1 MGRGSARAQALC
13 ERRARSRGGCD
24 SARTSVSSSGPS
36 SEDVHDAHIEGGVA
50 AIGAGEHVH
59 RRAVPRG
66 EAAAEHV
73 RHLGVLR
80 RAGLVGAHRLDHHAL
95 DDLRVRLGRHQTLVH
110 RRQPTV
116 TTRRVRVR
124 GRSAGREKRRGSVMP
139 HERTMP

>member
-24 SARTSVSSSGPS
+24 SARTSVSSSGPI
-36 SEDVHDAHIEGGVA
+36 SEDVHDAHIEGGVP

-59 RRAVPRG
+59 RRAVPQG

-80 RAGLVGAHRLDHHAL
+80 RAGLVGAHRLDHHAVE
-95 DDLRVRLGRHQTLVH
+95 DLRVRLGRQQTSSTAGNRLWRPGAYSCGVGA
-110 RRQPTV
+110 P
-116 TTRRVRVR
+116 
-124 GRSAGREKRRGSVMP
+124 GSRSVGDR
-139 HERTMP
+139 